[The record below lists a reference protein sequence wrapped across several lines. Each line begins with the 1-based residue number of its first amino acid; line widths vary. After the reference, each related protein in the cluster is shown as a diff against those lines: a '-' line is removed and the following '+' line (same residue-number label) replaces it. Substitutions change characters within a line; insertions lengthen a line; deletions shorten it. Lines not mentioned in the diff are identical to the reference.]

1 MNPGQETGIRLDL
14 IMHPGMEGAHLFQVM
29 VPLERGGQP
38 ETPVELYVKGD
49 FR

>member
-1 MNPGQETGIRLDL
+1 MKPGQETGIRLHMV
-14 IMHPGMEGAHLFQVM
+14 MHPGMEGAHLFQVM